1 MNRNSVRLVNVR
13 GSRYALSN
21 IACGNGVDNFA
32 TVVDLLDAIEDSYGG
47 EEMLSKVSKLQ
58 LLGFYNIQLDR
69 ETNEYVRLKGNDSLG
84 NKFYLIAEF

>member
-1 MNRNSVRLVNVR
+1 MNRNSVKLTNVR
-13 GSRYALSN
+13 GNRYALSN
-21 IACGNGVDNFA
+21 IACGNGADSFA

-47 EEMLSKVSKLQ
+47 EETLSKVSKLQ